1 MWGGTQHRGIVYD
14 FTAHPVFTPLVL
26 EGIMFLWWNS
36 DVVITCF
43 SAHCSL
49 NYIIYLNGIKSRAKL
64 VFCQTCLGINLT
76 NTYTGPFELS
86 HLSSPVGHRWS
97 FPLDI
102 ILTVAQTWIISFLLI
117 ISVWTSERKKILDTQ
132 VQLVE
137 LVRKIPHV
145 LQCSMFVI
153 IKQSYTMT
161 KDNATRKE
169 IRATRTWGGG
179 HKWLGSLW
187 GTRWGKTALIIGC
200 PGHLSRE
207 SLIKVEVLKVLIQS
221 V

>member
-1 MWGGTQHRGIVYD
+1 MWGGTQHRGIV
-14 FTAHPVFTPLVL
+14 TTHPVFIKCTVGSWRHHVSMMEFRRGHHMLQCTLLIKLYHLP
-26 EGIMFLWWNS
+26 EWNNVKS
-36 DVVITCF
+36 KACILPDTLRHQPHKHVHRIFRTQSSLFSCWSSVVI
-43 SAHCSL
+43 SSRHHPHCCTDL
-49 NYIIYLNGIKSRAKL
+49 NHFLPVNYL
-64 VFCQTCLGINLT
+64 CL
-76 NTYTGPFELS
+76 
-86 HLSSPVGHRWS
+86 
-97 FPLDI
+97 D
-102 ILTVAQTWIISFLLI
+102 
-117 ISVWTSERKKILDTQ
+117 VWEKEDTL
-132 VQLVE
+132 QLVE